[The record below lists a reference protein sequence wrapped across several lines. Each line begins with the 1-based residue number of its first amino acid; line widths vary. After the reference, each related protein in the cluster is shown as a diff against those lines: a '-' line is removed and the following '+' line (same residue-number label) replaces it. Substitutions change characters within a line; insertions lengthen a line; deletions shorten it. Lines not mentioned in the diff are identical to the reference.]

1 MPTAK
6 AKRKLSDIDFQHDG
20 AHVALTHKSQGYS
33 ANGKPF
39 ALIMKAKSKEFV
51 EKIQQVKVTMDVPEF
66 LERFFYMWGED
77 KAVLAALLGYE
88 DPEKGEYPEYDD
100 YIQSKVDSIEI
111 LKSLNKSDN
120 VSIALAGL
128 PETDILTVLKTQ
140 EQLEPILEQYEKSK
154 VTEKNM
160 PNPNKEMVEKSVL
173 DQLQTNFDE
182 QKVALEKAASD
193 LEAVKVELNKANE
206 TIKSYQE
213 KEAAAKQE
221 ARKAALKDA
230 VADDTKV
237 EVLMKSFALISDDDF
252 KSTVETLK
260 SLRTV
265 QEKSELFNEAGA
277 STDEQNSV
285 KESLVQRALKAELA
299 KQAK

>member
-1 MPTAK
+1 MTAK

-100 YIQSKVDSIEI
+100 YIQSKVDAIEI

-128 PETDILTVLKTQ
+128 PETDILTVLKSQ
-140 EQLEPILEQYEKSK
+140 EKLEPILEQYEKSK
-154 VTEKNM
+154 VTEKTM
-160 PNPNKEMVEKSVL
+160 PNKEMVEKSVL

-206 TIKSYQE
+206 TIKSYQD

-237 EVLMKSFALISDDDF
+237 ELLMKSFALISDDDF

-260 SLRTV
+260 SLRTA
-265 QEKSELFNEAGA
+265 QEKSELFKESGA

-285 KESLVQRALKAELA
+285 KESLVQKALKAELA
-299 KQAK
+299 KHAK

>member
-1 MPTAK
+1 MTTAK
-6 AKRKLSDIDFQHDG
+6 AKRKLSDIDFQHEG

-39 ALIMKAKSKEFV
+39 ALIMKARSKEFV

-77 KAVLAALLGYE
+77 KAILAALLGYE
-88 DPEKGEYPEYDD
+88 DPNKGEYPEYDD
-100 YIQSKVDSIEI
+100 YIQSKIDAIEI
-111 LKSLNKSDN
+111 MKSLNKSDD
-120 VSIALAGL
+120 VSTTLAGL
-128 PETDILTVLKTQ
+128 NETDLLAVLKSQ
-140 EQLEPILEQYEKSK
+140 EKLEPVLEQYEKSK
-154 VTEKNM
+154 VTEKTM
-160 PNPNKEMVEKSVL
+160 PNKEMVEKSVL

-182 QKVALEKAASD
+182 QKVALEKAATD

-206 TIKSYQE
+206 TIKSYQD

-221 ARKAALKDA
+221 ARKASLKDA
-230 VADDTKV
+230 VADDAKV
-237 EVLMKSFALISDDDF
+237 EILMKSFALISDEDF

-260 SLRTV
+260 SLRAV
-265 QEKSELFNEAGA
+265 QENSELFKESGA
-277 STDEQNSV
+277 STDEQNSA
-285 KESLVQRALKAELA
+285 KESLVQKALKAELA